1 MYKELNADIS
11 VSGQIE
17 PSDFADLKA
26 AGFAVIVDGRPD
38 AEIPPT
44 HHSAAMLAE
53 AESAGLAFHYIPM
66 TPGTI
71 PSEDEANAF
80 LQATSGGRVFAY
92 CGGGPR
98 VIVLASFAA
107 AAAGKSVEGI
117 LSEAGALG
125 MDLSSVRPLLIE
137 RGAAEA

>member
-1 MYKELNADIS
+1 MYRELNADIT

-17 PSDFADLKA
+17 TSDIPDLKA
-26 AGFAVIVDGRPD
+26 AGFSVIVDGRPD

-44 HHSAAMLAE
+44 HHSSAMLAE
-53 AESAGLAFHYIPM
+53 AEKAGLAFHYIPM

-71 PSEDEANAF
+71 PSEDEANGF
-80 LQATSGGRVFAY
+80 LQATGGGKVFAY

-107 AAAGKSVEGI
+107 ATAGKSVEVI
-117 LSEAGALG
+117 LSEARALG
-125 MDLSSVRPLLIE
+125 MDLSSVRQLLVE